1 MTVNS
6 PEDPQSRRTAPMT
19 GRSCYRPLVFAIA
32 AALSVLVLRGAGFQP
47 TEWWKQ
53 RQASAA
59 LNAPRPAPAG
69 PISVVQPTPLGTDAS
84 VSPVPLALHLVA
96 TRLGRNP
103 SEGYADIGV
112 NARSPQTYR
121 ARALLANG
129 ARVDE
134 IYADHVVLKRDGHS
148 TELYLDGTA
157 RRNAQ
162 GDSNSLVAGS
172 VLTVG
177 GTKPVQMAV
186 ADTQDEFS
194 RRIRVS
200 PEYDEDDLK
209 GLRVYPGPDAAAF
222 QRLGLE
228 PGDRITTMDGHS
240 IVDVPAAIE
249 ALRRLDHGSAL
260 VVSVQRGSQIER
272 ISLDGAA
279 LRSDIVRGR

>member
-1 MTVNS
+1 MF
-6 PEDPQSRRTAPMT
+6 
-19 GRSCYRPLVFAIA
+19 L
-32 AALSVLVLRGAGFQP
+32 LRGAGFEP
-47 TEWWKQ
+47 FEWWRQ

-162 GDSNSLVAGS
+162 DDSNSLVAGS

-194 RRIRVS
+194 KRIRVS

-228 PGDRITTMDGHS
+228 PGDRITSIDGHS
-240 IVDVPAAIE
+240 IVEVPAAIE